1 MDVEHNAL
9 LQEIGRGD
17 AVAIANLRT
26 TGIPRHVGMAAAA
39 KVLAQ
44 DITKASLAHIETQRT
59 DGALRKRFDE
69 AADGSL
75 EDVVVELLRETV
87 ALIAGRIRARGE
99 AWLDDSLR
107 MEGKAIALEERVIR
121 LVSAA
126 SENGKETG
134 S

>member
-1 MDVEHNAL
+1 MDVEHNTL

-26 TGIPRHVGMAAAA
+26 SGIPRHVGMAAAA

-44 DITKASLAHIETQRT
+44 DITKAALEHIEARRS
-59 DGALRKRFDE
+59 DGGLRKRFDE
-69 AADGSL
+69 AADGAP
-75 EDVVVELLRETV
+75 EDVAIELLRETI

-99 AWLDDSLR
+99 AWLDESLR
-107 MEGKAIALEERVIR
+107 MEGQAVALEERMTR
-121 LVSAA
+121 LVTVA
-126 SENGKETG
+126 SENYEEAT